1 MAECRCGSGLDMR
14 WMNDCQ
20 GIPLTQVCDD
30 CQKIKMKKYN
40 PWVFNGYDQAFLDE
54 HSGESIEPDVDIEPT
69 RQQRLDQWT
78 ELQDKYGTGE

>member
-40 PWVFNGYDQAFLDE
+40 PWVFDGYDQAFLEE
-54 HSGESIEPDVDIEPT
+54 H
-69 RQQRLDQWT
+69 R
-78 ELQDKYGTGE
+78 